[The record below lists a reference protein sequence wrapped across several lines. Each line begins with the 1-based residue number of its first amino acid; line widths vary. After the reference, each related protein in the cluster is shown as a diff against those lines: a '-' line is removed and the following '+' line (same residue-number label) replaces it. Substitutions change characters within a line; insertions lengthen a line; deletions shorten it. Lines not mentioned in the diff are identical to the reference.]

1 MGSCVLRGRESQPPA
16 KMNALTVVMMSLTV
30 LLSTLAGGFLL
41 GFVFTALRL
50 PLPVPPLAGL
60 IAAAACLGGSA
71 TFELVRQ
78 HWFS

>member
-1 MGSCVLRGRESQPPA
+1 MGSCVLRGRESQPQA
-16 KMNALTVVMMSLTV
+16 KMNALIVLMMPLTV